1 MVDFNRYL
9 RGAGNLGYSLL
20 DNVIGFDDGY
30 DTTGE
35 KLGRAFR
42 QDPMGTAKAVGGS
55 VLDGVIGAVQ
65 DPVGTIKDTATGIA
79 SSAKNASGGAAAYLP
94 EGVELKDASYEQ
106 IRDANEAF
114 LADITNVASV
124 VPAVKGTTSA
134 IKAADAAVGADAR
147 GLIRAVAQ
155 GDLEGVGEVLQRG
168 GEAQSLSAAAK
179 KPKDPNEIAGIM
191 RVPVR
196 GYEPSYVAQLESN
209 IGFRDERGRAYP
221 EALEAMASQFD
232 KFGNRINNIKPDAKT
247 GLTHNHPASNV
258 RMNTPVEEQK
268 AVTRKRREAHAR
280 KTTQIKVGDMLS
292 PAFGDRMVAD
302 TDILGF
308 SGQMLDNPVSLF
320 GGSGY
325 MRDGINNRIW
335 ASDDKII
342 KSMYE
347 TLERAG
353 LSGNPRLVYGTMGG
367 QASDFATDEMMR
379 DYIRNVDIDPRL
391 RSILAQKLVKSK
403 DFKDKDFSLENLV
416 SGGNSRRNMISLL
429 DGVEA
434 DFDALNGSNRRAVW
448 QAIDSK
454 EFRDAGIP
462 MGEGRIALTDPDLLF
477 ANPFDTGLNIGRPIL
492 GTGVQADSKH
502 PIYPRGILGE
512 YDGSLEVQIPAAI
525 TFRDWMNARRGY
537 TDGFKYTAPSGD
549 QRSFMMGHTSLI
561 QPADQQMIDE
571 IGLYNEYWR
580 SFNK

>member
-1 MVDFNRYL
+1 MVEFNRYL
-9 RGAGNLGYSLL
+9 RNAGNLGYSLL

-35 KLGRAFR
+35 LLGRYIK
-42 QDPMGTAKAVGGS
+42 QDPMGAAKVIGGS
-55 VLDGVIGAVQ
+55 VLQSVADAVK

-79 SSAKNASGGAAAYLP
+79 SSAKSASGGAAAYLP
-94 EGVELKDASYEQ
+94 EGVELKNATYEQ

-134 IKAADAAVGADAR
+134 IRAADNAVGADAR

-168 GEAQSLSAAAK
+168 REGQSLSAAANK
-179 KPKDPNEIAGIM
+179 AAKIAGVD
-191 RVPVR
+191 RVAVR
-196 GYEPSYVAQLESN
+196 GYEPSLIQQLESN

-221 EALEAMASQFD
+221 EAIEAIASQFGPD
-232 KFGNRINNIKPDAKT
+232 GNRLNNIKPDRKT

-258 RMNTPVEEQK
+258 RMNTPIEEQK
-268 AVTRKRREAHAR
+268 VATKKRREAHAR
-280 KTTQIKVGDMLS
+280 KTTEIKLGDMLT

-308 SGQMLDNPVSLF
+308 SGQMLDNPVSKY

-325 MRDGINNRIW
+325 IRDAINDRIW
-335 ASDDKII
+335 ASDDKVVNSI
-342 KSMYE
+342 YE

-353 LSGNPRLVYGTMGG
+353 RSGNPRLVYTSMGG
-367 QASDFATDEMMR
+367 QASDFATDDLMR
-379 DYIRNVDIDPRL
+379 QYLRNVDIDPKL
-391 RSILAQKLVKSK
+391 RRTLAEKLVASK
-403 DFKDKDFSLENLV
+403 DFTDQDFSMFNLV
-416 SGGNSRRNMISLL
+416 AGGGGRRNMQNLL
-429 DGVEA
+429 DGVEM
-434 DFDALNGSNRRAVW
+434 DFDNLNGSNRRAVW
-448 QAIDSK
+448 QAIDSA

-462 MGEGRIALTDPDLLF
+462 MGEARIALTDPDLLY
-477 ANPFDTGLNIGRPIL
+477 ANPFDTGLNIGRPTL
-492 GTGVQADSKH
+492 GAGVQQDSIH

-525 TFRDWMNARRGY
+525 TFRDFMNARRGY

-549 QRSFMMGHTSLI
+549 QRSFMMSHTNLI

-571 IGLYNEYWR
+571 IGLFNEYWR
-580 SFNK
+580 KFNQ

>member
-9 RGAGNLGYSLL
+9 RNAGNLGYSLL

-35 KLGRAFR
+35 LLGRYIR
-42 QDPMGTAKAVGGS
+42 QDPIGAAKVIGGS
-55 VLDGVIGAVQ
+55 VVQGVVDTVK
-65 DPVGTIKDTATGIA
+65 DPVGTIKDAATGIA
-79 SSAKNASGGAAAYLP
+79 SSAKSASGGAAAYLP
-94 EGVELKDASYEQ
+94 EGVELKNATYEQ

-134 IKAADAAVGADAR
+134 IRAADRAVGADAR
-147 GLIRAVAQ
+147 GLLRAVSQ
-155 GDLEGVGEVLQRG
+155 GDLEGVGEVFQRG
-168 GEAQSLSAAAK
+168 RPPQSLSA
-179 KPKDPNEIAGIM
+179 KDPNEIAGVM

-196 GYEPSYVAQLESN
+196 GYEPSYLAQLESN
-209 IGFRDERGRAYP
+209 IGLRDEKGRAYP
-221 EALEAMASQFD
+221 EAIEAMASQFD

-268 AVTRKRREAHAR
+268 AVTRKRREANAR
-280 KTTQIKVGDMLS
+280 KNTQIKVGDMLV

-325 MRDGINNRIW
+325 IRDGINKRIW

-347 TLERAG
+347 SLERAG

-391 RSILAQKLVKSK
+391 RAVLAEKLVKSK

-462 MGEGRIALTDPDLLF
+462 MGEGRIALTDPDLLY

-502 PIYPRGILGE
+502 PIYPKGILGE

-571 IGLYNEYWR
+571 IGLFNEYWR
-580 SFNK
+580 KFNQ

>member
-9 RGAGNLGYSLL
+9 RNAGNLGYSLL

-35 KLGRAFR
+35 LLGRAFR
-42 QDPMGTAKAVGGS
+42 EDPIGTAKAIGS
-55 VLDGVIGAVQ
+55 GALDSVIGAVQ
-65 DPVGTIKDTATGIA
+65 DPIGTIKDTATGIA
-79 SSAKNASGGAAAYLP
+79 SSAKSASGGAAAYLP
-94 EGVELKDASYEQ
+94 EGVDLKDATYEQ

-124 VPAVKGTTSA
+124 VPAVKGTASA
-134 IKAADAAVGADAR
+134 IRAADNAVGADAR

-168 GEAQSLSAAAK
+168 GTAQSLSAAK
-179 KPKDPNEIAGIM
+179 NPNKIAGVD
-191 RVPVR
+191 RVAVR
-196 GYEPSYVAQLESN
+196 GYEPSLIAQLESN
-209 IGFRDERGRAYP
+209 IGLRDEKGRAIP
-221 EALEAMASQFD
+221 AALEAMASQFD
-232 KFGNRINNIKPDAKT
+232 KFGNRINNIKPDRKT

-258 RMNTPVEEQK
+258 RMNTAIEEQK
-268 AVTRKRREAHAR
+268 TVTRKRNEANAR
-280 KTTQIKVGDMLS
+280 RNTQIKVGDMLV

-308 SGQMLDNPVSLF
+308 SGQMLDNPVSKY

-325 MRDGINNRIW
+325 IRDGINDRIW
-335 ASDDKII
+335 ASDDKVVN
-342 KSMYE
+342 SLVQ

-353 LSGNPRLVYGTMGG
+353 QAGNPRLVYGTMGG

-391 RSILAQKLVKSK
+391 RNILAQKLVASK
-403 DFKDKDFSLENLV
+403 DFTDQDFSLENFV

-492 GTGVQADSKH
+492 GTGVQSDSKH

-580 SFNK
+580 KFNQ

>member
-55 VLDGVIGAVQ
+55 VLDGVMGAVQ
-65 DPVGTIKDTATGIA
+65 DPIGTITDTATGIA
-79 SSAKNASGGAAAYLP
+79 SSAKSASGGASAYLP
-94 EGVELKDASYEQ
+94 EGVDLKDATYEQ

-168 GEAQSLSAAAK
+168 GEAQSLSAAK
-179 KPKDPNEIAGIM
+179 NPNKIAGVD
-191 RVPVR
+191 RVAVR
-196 GYEPSYVAQLESN
+196 GYEPSLVQQLEAN
-209 IGFRDERGRAYP
+209 IGFRNEKGRAYP
-221 EALEAMASQFD
+221 EAIKAIASQFGPD
-232 KFGNRINNIKPDAKT
+232 GNRLNNIKPDRKT

-258 RMNTPVEEQK
+258 RMNTPVENQK
-268 AVTRKRREAHAR
+268 VVKRKRNEANAR
-280 KTTQIKVGDMLS
+280 KNTEIRVGDMLS

-302 TDILGF
+302 VDILGF
-308 SGQMLDNPVSLF
+308 SGQMLDNPVSKY

-325 MRDGINNRIW
+325 ILDGINDRIW
-335 ASDDKII
+335 ASDDKVVN
-342 KSMYE
+342 SLYE

-353 LSGNPRLVYGTMGG
+353 RSGNPRLVYTSMGG
-367 QASDFATDEMMR
+367 QASDFATDDLMR
-379 DYIRNVDIDPRL
+379 QYLRKVDIDPKL
-391 RSILAQKLVKSK
+391 RRTLAEKLVASK
-403 DFKDKDFSLENLV
+403 DFTDQNFSLFNLV
-416 SGGNSRRNMISLL
+416 AGGGGRRNMQNLL
-429 DGVEA
+429 DGVEM
-434 DFDALNGSNRRAVW
+434 DFDNLNGSNRRAVW
-448 QAIDSK
+448 QAIDSS

-462 MGEGRIALTDPDLLF
+462 MGEARIALTDPDLLY
-477 ANPFDTGLNIGRPIL
+477 ANPFDTGLNIGRPTL
-492 GTGVQADSKH
+492 GAGVQQDSMH

-525 TFRDWMNARRGY
+525 TFRDFLNARRGY

-549 QRSFMMGHTSLI
+549 QRSFMMSHTNLI

-571 IGLYNEYWR
+571 IGLFNEYWR

>member
-9 RGAGNLGYSLL
+9 RNAGNLGYSLL

-35 KLGRAFR
+35 LLGRAFR
-42 QDPMGTAKAVGGS
+42 EDPMGTAKAIGS
-55 VLDGVIGAVQ
+55 GALDSVIGAVQ
-65 DPVGTIKDTATGIA
+65 DPIGTIKDTATGIA
-79 SSAKNASGGAAAYLP
+79 SSAKSASGGAAAYLP
-94 EGVELKDASYEQ
+94 EGVELKDATYEQ

-124 VPAVKGTTSA
+124 VPAVKGTTAA
-134 IKAADAAVGADAR
+134 IRAADNAVGADAR

-168 GEAQSLSAAAK
+168 GTAQSLSAAK
-179 KPKDPNEIAGIM
+179 NPNKIAGVD
-191 RVPVR
+191 RVAVR
-196 GYEPSYVAQLESN
+196 GYEPSLIAQLESN
-209 IGFRDERGRAYP
+209 IGLRDEKGRAYP

-232 KFGNRINNIKPDAKT
+232 KFGNRINNIKPDRKT

-258 RMNTPVEEQK
+258 RMNTAIEEQK
-268 AVTRKRREAHAR
+268 TVTRKRNEANAR
-280 KTTQIKVGDMLS
+280 RNTQIKVGDMLV

-308 SGQMLDNPVSLF
+308 SGQMLDNPVSKY

-325 MRDGINNRIW
+325 IRDGINDRIW
-335 ASDDKII
+335 ASDDKVVN
-342 KSMYE
+342 SLVQ

-353 LSGNPRLVYGTMGG
+353 QAGNPRLVYGTMGG

-391 RSILAQKLVKSK
+391 RDILAQKLVASK
-403 DFKDKDFSLENLV
+403 DFTDQDFSLENLV
-416 SGGNSRRNMISLL
+416 RGGNSRRNMISLL

-462 MGEGRIALTDPDLLF
+462 MGEGRIALTDPDLLY

-580 SFNK
+580 KFNQ

>member
-9 RGAGNLGYSLL
+9 RNAGNLGYSLL

-35 KLGRAFR
+35 LLGRAFR
-42 QDPMGTAKAVGGS
+42 EDPLGTAKAIGS
-55 VLDGVIGAVQ
+55 GALDSVIGAVK

-79 SSAKNASGGAAAYLP
+79 SSAKSASGGAAAYLP
-94 EGVELKDASYEQ
+94 EGVELKDATYEQ

-124 VPAVKGTTSA
+124 VPAVKGTTAA
-134 IKAADAAVGADAR
+134 IRAADNAVGADAR

-168 GEAQSLSAAAK
+168 GTAQSLSAAAK
-179 KPKDPNEIAGIM
+179 NPNKIAGVD
-191 RVPVR
+191 RVAVR
-196 GYEPSYVAQLESN
+196 GYEPSLIAQLESN
-209 IGFRDERGRAYP
+209 IGLRDEKGRAIP
-221 EALEAMASQFD
+221 AALEAMASQFD
-232 KFGNRINNIKPDAKT
+232 KFGNRINNIKPDRKT

-268 AVTRKRREAHAR
+268 AVTRKRREANAR
-280 KTTQIKVGDMLS
+280 KSTQIKVGDMLV

-325 MRDGINNRIW
+325 IRDAINDRIW
-335 ASDDKII
+335 ASDDKVVN
-342 KSMYE
+342 SLVQ

-353 LSGNPRLVYGTMGG
+353 QAGNPRLVYGTMGG

-391 RSILAQKLVKSK
+391 RDILAQKLVASK
-403 DFKDKDFSLENLV
+403 DFTDQDFSLENLV

-462 MGEGRIALTDPDLLF
+462 MGEGRIALTDPDLLY

-580 SFNK
+580 KFNQ